1 MTAHLRYTGWEGCL
15 ERGNSVLELPHPCP
29 QTAAA
34 AMATLYPSLEDMKGH
49 QVLQVSA
56 SSAVLQGVSR
66 LQWVPVE
73 SHLRGS
79 PGWGAQH

>member
-1 MTAHLRYTGWEGCL
+1 MTAHLRYRGWEGCL
-15 ERGNSVLELPHPCP
+15 ERSNTVLELPHPCP
-29 QTAAA
+29 QTAA

-66 LQWVPVE
+66 PQWVPLG

-79 PGWGAQH
+79 LECRAQH

>member
-1 MTAHLRYTGWEGCL
+1 MTAHLRYRGWEGCL
-15 ERGNSVLELPHPCP
+15 ERANPVLELPHPCP
-29 QTAAA
+29 QTAA

-56 SSAVLQGVSR
+56 SSAVSR
-66 LQWVPVE
+66 PQWVPGGV
-73 SHLRGS
+73 SPQRV